1 MDDESKQQYNR
12 DFRRARVV
20 VENCIGML
28 KARWPVLLKGLRFLD
43 MAKCSK
49 AIEVFVAL
57 YNFIL
62 LEGNAEDNLDDS
74 DASEINPPT
83 AHVDSVEPS
92 TSGKSKAKPSTSD
105 KIRAAYYQKND

>member
-62 LEGNAEDNLDDS
+62 LEGNHEDNLDDS